1 MSTLM
6 LVGDIVEKETP
17 PAKPPVVFDDI
28 DAAPTGFP
36 AHKKRTRVS
45 AFKQQRQGK
54 PITGA
59 QIAAA
64 TSSISSPQPDENG
77 GGGDSQKSFE
87 AAERRRIDREN
98 RQKLEDMSPDDIAR
112 ERKELMESLDPSLIQ
127 RLLGRANIDEQHGPN
142 PFDPPATEDTKDKG
156 APIPAPEIK
165 IEDTYAPPK
174 PQTEPRQASKSAPK
188 SVSFAEVDDSEPSA
202 RPLANEDKPPSAPPE
217 DLFPLNSQ
225 PDKTH
230 FPQPPALPDL
240 DPSHPDFLAT
250 LHEKF
255 FPNLP
260 ADPSK
265 LAWMAPIPTAHSP
278 ADRESPYYPGQP
290 SLPISA
296 LRFDFKGGLI
306 PPKLSRSIPVSKGLH
321 HHGQAPEAA
330 GYTIEELAIYA
341 RSAVPAQRC
350 VAFQTLGRILY
361 RLGKGEWG
369 NGEEDSLARGIWS
382 SIQEGRVL
390 ESLSEAA
397 IVEGGH
403 RGSRAYAT
411 EALWL
416 FEKGGWREQ
425 WSGR

>member
-1 MSTLM
+1 MEGTL
-6 LVGDIVEKETP
+6 LVGDIVEKETK
-17 PAKPPVVFDDI
+17 PAKPVIFDDF
-28 DAAPTGFP
+28 DATPNGFP

-45 AFKQQRQGK
+45 AFKQRQQGK
-54 PITGA
+54 DVSGA
-59 QIAAA
+59 QAA
-64 TSSISSPQPDENG
+64 TTALAANEREP
-77 GGGDSQKSFE
+77 QKSNDGTSSKSDFE

-98 RQKLEDMSPDDIAR
+98 RQKLEDMTPDEIAK
-112 ERKELMESLDPSLIQ
+112 ERQELLSSLDPSLIQ

-142 PFDPPATEDTKDKG
+142 PFDPPSAKDSK
-156 APIPAPEIK
+156 ADEPPAPAPEIR
-165 IEDTYAPPK
+165 IEDTSAPPK
-174 PQTEPRQASKSAPK
+174 PKPAPK
-188 SVSFAEVDDSEPSA
+188 AVSFVEEKEKPAPVDENKIPA
-202 RPLANEDKPPSAPPE
+202 APPA
-217 DLFPLNSQ
+217 DLFPMNEQ

-230 FPQPPALPDL
+230 FPAAPALPDL

-265 LAWMAPIPTAHSP
+265 LAWMAPIPTAGSL
-278 ADRESPYYPGQP
+278 ADRESPYYPGQE
-290 SLPISA
+290 SLPIAA
-296 LRFDFKGGLI
+296 LRFDFRGGLI
-306 PPKLSRSIPVSKGLH
+306 PPRLSRSIPVSKGLH

-369 NGEEDSLARGIWS
+369 NGEEDSLGRGIWS
-382 SIQEGRVL
+382 SIQEGKVL

-397 IVEGGH
+397 IVDGGH

>member
-1 MSTLM
+1 MNPLM

-17 PAKPPVVFDDI
+17 PSKPPAAFDDI

-54 PITGA
+54 PVTGA
-59 QIAAA
+59 EAAEA
-64 TSSISSPQPDENG
+64 TSSLSAQSKDNG
-77 GGGDSQKSFE
+77 GSDSQKSFE

-98 RQKLEDMSPDDIAR
+98 RQKLEDMSPEDIAR
-112 ERKELMESLDPSLIQ
+112 ERKELMDSLDPSLIQ

-142 PFDPPATEDTKDKG
+142 PFDPPATAKEPVT
-156 APIPAPEIK
+156 PAPEIK
-165 IEDTYAPPK
+165 IEDTSAPPK
-174 PQTEPRQASKSAPK
+174 AQSQAQATSTSAPK
-188 SVSFAEVDDSEPSA
+188 SVSFAEIEDSRPSLPPLVD
-202 RPLANEDKPPSAPPE
+202 EDKPPSAPPE

-278 ADRESPYYPGQP
+278 ADRESPYYPGQS

-306 PPKLSRSIPVSKGLH
+306 PPKLSRAIPVSKGLH

-330 GYTIEELAIYA
+330 GYTIEELSIYA

-350 VAFQTLGRILY
+350 IAFQTLGRILY

>member
-1 MSTLM
+1 MNPLM

-17 PAKPPVVFDDI
+17 PSKPPVAFEDI
-28 DAAPTGFP
+28 DASPTGFP

-54 PITGA
+54 PVTGA
-59 QIAAA
+59 ETARA
-64 TSSISSPQPDENG
+64 TSSLSTQAEDNG
-77 GGGDSQKSFE
+77 GSDSQQSFE

-98 RQKLEDMSPDDIAR
+98 RQKLEDMSPEDIAR
-112 ERKELMESLDPSLIQ
+112 ERKELMDSLDPSLIQ

-142 PFDPPATEDTKDKG
+142 PFDPPATENVTAKE
-156 APIPAPEIK
+156 PMTPASEIK
-165 IEDTYAPPK
+165 IEDTSAPPK
-174 PQTEPRQASKSAPK
+174 AQSRPQTNSNSAPK
-188 SVSFAEVDDSEPSA
+188 SVSFAKVEDSGPSPPPTVD
-202 RPLANEDKPPSAPPE
+202 EDKPPSAPPE
-217 DLFPLNSQ
+217 GLFPLNSQ

-306 PPKLSRSIPVSKGLH
+306 PPKLSRAIPVSKGLH

-330 GYTIEELAIYA
+330 GYTVEELSIYA

-350 VAFQTLGRILY
+350 IAFQTLGRILY